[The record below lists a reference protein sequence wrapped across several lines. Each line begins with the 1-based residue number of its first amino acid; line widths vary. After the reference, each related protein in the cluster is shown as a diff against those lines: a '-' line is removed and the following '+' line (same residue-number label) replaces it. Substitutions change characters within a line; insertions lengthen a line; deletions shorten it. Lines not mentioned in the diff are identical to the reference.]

1 MSSMRMTSPQEP
13 RDPQSDNLGVTPDER
28 AARDGQSGLVV
39 WFTGLSG
46 AGKTTLAVSVERRLF
61 DDGYRT
67 FLIDGDLLR
76 AGLCSDLGYA
86 NADRHENVRRAGVV
100 SGLMANA
107 GLICLTALISP
118 FRSDRLRARSLLPAG
133 SFLEVYVNA
142 PLAVCEARDIKGLYR
157 RARANEIPNFT
168 GISSAYEAPESPD
181 LEVRTDLLTVEES
194 IAAVLEAVKERL
206 ASLRNNDS
214 PAGRVTSV
222 TPENQVIFSS

>member
-1 MSSMRMTSPQEP
+1 MIHPK
-13 RDPQSDNLGVTPDER
+13 QSVNSEGDVQGVTPIER
-28 AARDGQSGLVV
+28 SVRDGQSGLVV

-61 DDGYRT
+61 DTGLRT

-76 AGLCSDLGYA
+76 AGLCNDLGFGA
-86 NADRHENVRRAGVV
+86 ADRHENVRRAGVV
-100 SGLMANA
+100 SGLMASA

-142 PLAVCEARDIKGLYR
+142 PLAVCEARDVKGLYR

-168 GISSAYEAPESPD
+168 GISSVYEPPESPD
-181 LEVRTDLLTVEES
+181 VEVRTDVLNIEES
-194 IAAVLEAVKERL
+194 IVVVLAAVQERL
-206 ASLRNNDS
+206 LSPRAIDS
-214 PAGRVTSV
+214 PARQATAVLANDQAVLSG
-222 TPENQVIFSS
+222 

>member
-1 MSSMRMTSPQEP
+1 MTSPQEP
-13 RDPQSDNLGVTPDER
+13 TNPPCDSLGVTPDER

-76 AGLCSDLGYA
+76 AGLCSDLGFGA
-86 NADRHENVRRAGVV
+86 ADRHENVRRAGVV

-118 FRSDRLRARSLLPAG
+118 FRADRLRARSLLPAG

-142 PLAVCEARDIKGLYR
+142 PLAVCESRDAKGLYR

-168 GISSAYEAPESPD
+168 GISSAYEPPEAPD

-194 IAAVLEAVKERL
+194 IAAVLEALKERL
-206 ASLRNNDS
+206 LAMGENDS
-214 PAGRVTSV
+214 RARRATTIAPKQQA
-222 TPENQVIFSS
+222 IFSR

>member
-1 MSSMRMTSPQEP
+1 MNSPCSNQ
-13 RDPQSDNLGVTPDER
+13 GVTPDER

-61 DDGYRT
+61 DCGYRT

-76 AGLCSDLGYA
+76 TGLCSDLGFDA
-86 NADRHENVRRAGVV
+86 ADRHENVRRAGVV
-100 SGLMANA
+100 SGLMASA

-118 FRSDRLRARSLLPAG
+118 FRSDRLRARSLLPAA

-142 PLAVCEARDIKGLYR
+142 PLVVCEARDVKGLYR

-168 GISSAYEAPESPD
+168 GISSVYEAPEPPD

-194 IAAVLEAVKERL
+194 VAVVLAAVRERL
-206 ASLRNNDS
+206 SSLPESDS
-214 PAGRVTSV
+214 TIRRATPITSREQAIV
-222 TPENQVIFSS
+222 SR